1 MTRKALLLIALLPIA
16 ACNKGKGTAP
26 AQPAGAPAPGPAQV
40 AALKGT
46 VLERLEAAPYT
57 YLRLKTAQGEIWTAV
72 PTTDAAVGSEV
83 AFIQSM
89 EQSNWDSPK
98 LKRKFD
104 KIFLGTLASTA
115 PSTSAPGATPGA
127 HPPVPI
133 PAATVEVG
141 KIAKFEGS
149 EGRTVAEIY
158 AQRTALSGKTVAVR
172 GRVMKV
178 TAGIQVAG
186 IAGATWVHLQD
197 GSGNPAKADHDLT
210 VTTDDQ
216 VAAGD
221 LVVAKGTLQADPKIG
236 TGYERAL
243 ILKGATITK

>member
-1 MTRKALLLIALLPIA
+1 MSRKALLLIALIPLA

-26 AQPAGAPAPGPAQV
+26 AQPATPGAVQ
-40 AALKGT
+40 AAGLKGT

-83 AFIQSM
+83 SFLQSM
-89 EQSNWDSPK
+89 EQTDWDSPK

-104 KIFLGTLASTA
+104 KIFLGTLAPAATGMA
-115 PSTSAPGATPGA
+115 TPGAAPGA
-127 HPPVPI
+127 HPPVPV
-133 PAATVEVG
+133 PAPTVEVG
-141 KIAKFEGS
+141 KIAKFEGP

-158 AQRTALSGKTVAVR
+158 AQRATLSGKTVAVR

-186 IAGATWVHLQD
+186 IAGATWVHIQD
-197 GSGNPAKADHDLT
+197 GSGNSAKADHDLT
-210 VTTDDQ
+210 VTTDDP

-221 LVVAKGTLQADPKIG
+221 LVVARGTLQADPKIG

-243 ILKGATITK
+243 LLKGAKITK

>member
-1 MTRKALLLIALLPIA
+1 MTRKALVLLALIPFA
-16 ACNKGKGTAP
+16 ACNKGKGTPP
-26 AQPAGAPAPGPAQV
+26 AQPAGTAAPGAPQ
-40 AALKGT
+40 AAGIKGT

-83 AFIQSM
+83 SFVQSM
-89 EQSNWDSPK
+89 EQTDWDSPK

-104 KIFLGTLASTA
+104 KLFLGTLAPAGMGMAT
-115 PSTSAPGATPGA
+115 PGAAPGA
-127 HPPVPI
+127 HPPVPV

-141 KIAKFEGS
+141 KIAKFEGP
-149 EGRTVAEIY
+149 EGRTVAEVY
-158 AQRTALSGKTVAVR
+158 AQRAALSGKTVAVR

-186 IAGATWVHLQD
+186 IAGATWIHLQD

-210 VTTDDQ
+210 VTTDEK

-221 LVVAKGTLQADPKIG
+221 LVVVKGTLQADPKIG
-236 TGYERAL
+236 TGYERA
-243 ILKGATITK
+243 ILLQGAKVSK